1 MIVVLGVLNNNWDY
15 WQGGGRVYI
24 AERCNK
30 IARQKLPAAPP
41 VSLKESYPP
50 LLQFSSRSCSV
61 QMSGEEETDSTRSSD
76 SGSII
81 GSFVD
86 DEAVQTVRARTP
98 TDLEGELKELD
109 PLSQVP
115 SLSLQ
120 VCIIFKWCHS
130 LRTSNFALILG
141 TLFSSTEKSYSR

>member
-1 MIVVLGVLNNNWDY
+1 
-15 WQGGGRVYI
+15 
-24 AERCNK
+24 
-30 IARQKLPAAPP
+30 
-41 VSLKESYPP
+41 
-50 LLQFSSRSCSV
+50 
-61 QMSGEEETDSTRSSD
+61 MSGEEETDSTRSSD

-120 VCIIFKWCHS
+120 VCIIFK
-130 LRTSNFALILG
+130 
-141 TLFSSTEKSYSR
+141 